1 MIIVSA
7 TASDPEY
14 VMAEAGFLLNLNRFN
29 VAISRPRRKLIVVAS
44 RTVLELVTDDIA
56 LFEQALLWKHLRHD
70 QTTLL
75 WNGVKEGHVVRLYG
89 RHCGH
94 ELPPPQ
100 AAPVPLELSLPTRTA
115 RSARKETW

>member
-1 MIIVSA
+1 
-7 TASDPEY
+7 
-14 VMAEAGFLLNLNRFN
+14 LNLNRFN

-44 RTVLELVTDDIA
+44 RTVLDLVTDDVA

-75 WNGVKEGHVVRLYG
+75 WSGVKEGHMVRLFG

-94 ELPPPQ
+94 ELPRPEP
-100 AAPVPLELSLPTRTA
+100 AVAPLELSLPTRTTK
-115 RSARKETW
+115 SARKEAW